1 MELDAESELRMKY
14 SEHLMDAIEAALS
27 AGRAVLEVYGTD
39 FEVETKS
46 DQSPLTLADK
56 SAHAIIK
63 SALDRHGLPV
73 ISEEGR
79 NIPYNERIQW
89 DIIWI
94 VDPLDGT
101 KEFIKRNGEF
111 TVNIAL
117 VEGRYPVL
125 GVVYAPVPDVLYF
138 ASHNL
143 GAFKLSGASA
153 IDEAILGN
161 PCPPGR
167 CLERVMQRADK
178 LPCAPSHATAYTI
191 VASRSH
197 GGSELSA
204 FVEAK
209 RSQKGTI
216 EFIQAGS
223 SLKICLVAEGAADI
237 YPRMGPTMEWD
248 TAAGQAVAE
257 CAGAA
262 MFAYESRERLCYNKQ
277 NLLNPWFVVERPGA

>member
-1 MELDAESELRMKY
+1 LDPESELQMKY
-14 SEHLMDAIEAALS
+14 SEYLMDAVAAALS
-27 AGRAVLEVYGTD
+27 AGRAVLEVYRTD
-39 FEVETKS
+39 FDVEIKS

-56 SAHAIIK
+56 SAHEIIK

-79 NIPYNERIQW
+79 DVPYAVRKEW
-89 DIIWI
+89 DILWI

-101 KEFIKRNGEF
+101 KEFVKRNGEF

-117 VEGRYPVL
+117 VEGMYPVL

-138 ASHNL
+138 ASRKI
-143 GAFKLSGASA
+143 GAYRLNRGSA
-153 IDEAILGN
+153 IDEAIDEN
-161 PCPPGR
+161 QCPPDR
-167 CLERVMQRADK
+167 YVERVIQQADK
-178 LPCAPSHATAYTI
+178 LPCVPLHPRPYTI

-204 FVEAK
+204 FVEDK
-209 RSQKGTI
+209 RAQKGTI
-216 EFIQAGS
+216 EFLQAGS

-237 YPRMGPTMEWD
+237 YPRLGPTMEWD

-257 CAGAA
+257 CAGGTMYAH
-262 MFAYESRERLCYNKQ
+262 ESRERLCYNKQ
-277 NLLNPWFVVERPGA
+277 DLFNPWFVVERPEP

>member
-1 MELDAESELRMKY
+1 MELDTEGELRMKY
-14 SEHLMDAIEAALS
+14 SEYLMDAIEAALS
-27 AGRAVLEVYGTD
+27 AGRAVLEVYETD

-56 SAHAIIK
+56 SAHEIIK
-63 SALDRHGLPV
+63 SALDRHGLPA

-79 NIPYNERIQW
+79 HVPYLKRKQW

-117 VEGRYPVL
+117 VIGMYPVL

-138 ASHNL
+138 ASREI
-143 GAFKLSGASA
+143 GAYRLDKGST
-153 IDEAILGN
+153 IKEAIHGDRSLDMVI
-161 PCPPGR
+161 R
-167 CLERVMQRADK
+167 QAEK
-178 LPCAPSHATAYTI
+178 LPRIPLQHPRAYTI
-191 VASRSH
+191 VGSRSH

-237 YPRMGPTMEWD
+237 YPRLGPTMEWD

-262 MFAYESRERLCYNKQ
+262 MVAYESRERLCYNKQ
-277 NLLNPWFVVERPGA
+277 DLLNPWFVVERPAI